1 MPNYKQ
7 NKYTDITGLAKKIK
21 PSIFKN
27 FEKAYI
33 YLNYTTYC
41 FYGIRKNDS
50 GTFSIVR
57 ETLDYPKNQS
67 IRGFTLD
74 DDCITDFIKNSNK
87 GRFYI
92 FSECELDFI
101 EEAIDYIT
109 KGEDTIPDTCFKQ
122 SSF

>member
-1 MPNYKQ
+1 M
-7 NKYTDITGLAKKIK
+7 AKKIK

-27 FEKAYI
+27 FEKVYI

-41 FYGIRKNDS
+41 FYGIRKNDN

-57 ETLDYPKNQS
+57 KTLDYPKNQN
-67 IRGFTLD
+67 IGVFTLD
-74 DDCITDFIKNSNK
+74 NDCIVNFIKNSDK
-87 GRFYI
+87 GRFFI

-109 KGEDTIPDTCFKQ
+109 KGEDTIPDSCLKQ
-122 SSF
+122 SLF